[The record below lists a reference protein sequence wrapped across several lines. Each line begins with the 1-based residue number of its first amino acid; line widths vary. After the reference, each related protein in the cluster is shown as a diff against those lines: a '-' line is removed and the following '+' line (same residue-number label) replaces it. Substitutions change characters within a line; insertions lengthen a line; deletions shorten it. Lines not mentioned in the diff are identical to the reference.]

1 MVPASCPTLPLEEPA
16 RREKSRPHKGTT
28 LAPRLAYK
36 TVDMTAE
43 VRKPITDAVAL
54 SPRQIAR
61 IRGQIATHVRAL
73 MPQAV
78 EAARGER
85 TWSNQQV
92 TLFRTLL
99 AKVVP
104 DLSQSHSTV
113 DITTRTINELT
124 REELEAI
131 ASGNDAL
138 DGEIVDTIERV
149 DDDDALVRGA
159 RKTKKQ

>member
-1 MVPASCPTLPLEEPA
+1 
-16 RREKSRPHKGTT
+16 
-28 LAPRLAYK
+28 
-36 TVDMTAE
+36 
-43 VRKPITDAVAL
+43 
-54 SPRQIAR
+54 
-61 IRGQIATHVRAL
+61 

>member
-1 MVPASCPTLPLEEPA
+1 MPVYKDDISHNAD
-16 RREKSRPHKGTT
+16 RE
-28 LAPRLAYK
+28 LL
-36 TVDMTAE
+36 VMTKE
-43 VRKPITDAVAL
+43 VRKRIPDTVAL

-61 IRGQIATHVRAL
+61 IRGQIATHVRDL

-92 TLFRTLL
+92 TIFRTLL
-99 AKVVP
+99 SKVVP

-113 DITTRTINELT
+113 DITTRQVTELT

-131 ASGNDAL
+131 ASGSDAL
-138 DGEIVDTIERV
+138 DGEIIDTTEDVNDVDTLLKE
-149 DDDDALVRGA
+149 AH
-159 RKTKKQ
+159 KSQKQ